1 MFKHIARLSVK
12 YRWLILLAWIAVVP
26 LLNLALPS
34 LASVTKNDNSAFLP
48 TNSQSQHA
56 GDLAK
61 PFGSGL
67 TSSVM
72 VISRD
77 NGPLTTADN
86 AAVSRVEQAVRAVP
100 NVRLVRDQGVSRD
113 NHVRQALVDAVSD
126 GYTAAGLAVVDKIRA
141 AMHSAEVP
149 AGLSLHLTGQLATTA
164 DNSAS
169 NGATKDST
177 QNFTLI
183 FIAVLLLLIYRSAL
197 APIVTLLPAAVSL
210 IAAQPLVAEATK
222 AGLQIS
228 PVTQLFL
235 IVLIL
240 GAGTDYGLF
249 LVFRMREELRRGHEP
264 QEAVV
269 EALTKVGEA
278 VTFSALTVG
287 AALLTLLFAAFG
299 LYRGL
304 GPSLAI
310 GLGVMLLAA
319 ITLLP
324 ALLAIFGR
332 AVFWPSKIREGEFKL
347 GGWGKVAE
355 SVIQHPV
362 LTLCLGLLVLGA
374 LTAGLKGYRGGGFGQ
389 ASSKSNTDSGQGAAI
404 LSAHFPA
411 SATNPQIIVFQYK
424 DPIWNNIGEVAT
436 TQKLLQGKEFG
447 TISGPLNPGGISVP
461 GSVLVQIY
469 RALGPPDGLPEAQPP
484 RPRMQ
489 PQLYQLYRGLGG
501 YVSHDGRTV
510 QFFATLQAGAS
521 GSREASEAIPAARE
535 RIKQTAA
542 SVGATDSGIFSR
554 DAFEYDVT
562 SMAQSDLKHIVPIV
576 LLIIGLLLAVLL
588 RSLVAPWYLILSVGF
603 SYLATL
609 GFAMIVFVHLHVNK
623 DADGLHFILPF
634 LLFVFSMALGEDYNI
649 LIMSRIREE
658 AANEPSMRD
667 AVVKAMGITGSTITS
682 AGLILAGTFCVLG
695 ISGGSAIE
703 IQQIAYSVAF
713 GILLDTFFVRT
724 LVVPSVAVM
733 LGRWNWWPSALSRQP
748 AKKVEEADTPMVEQS
763 PAPVLYMPENKP
775 APPDQSSPV

>member
-1 MFKHIARLSVK
+1 
-12 YRWLILLAWIAVVP
+12 
-26 LLNLALPS
+26 
-34 LASVTKNDNSAFLP
+34 
-48 TNSQSQHA
+48 
-56 GDLAK
+56 
-61 PFGSGL
+61 
-67 TSSVM
+67 
-72 VISRD
+72 
-77 NGPLTTADN
+77 
-86 AAVSRVEQAVRAVP
+86 
-100 NVRLVRDQGVSRD
+100 
-113 NHVRQALVDAVSD
+113 
-126 GYTAAGLAVVDKIRA
+126 
-141 AMHSAEVP
+141 
-149 AGLSLHLTGQLATTA
+149 
-164 DNSAS
+164 
-169 NGATKDST
+169 
-177 QNFTLI
+177 
-183 FIAVLLLLIYRSAL
+183 
-197 APIVTLLPAAVSL
+197 
-210 IAAQPLVAEATK
+210 
-222 AGLQIS
+222 
-228 PVTQLFL
+228 
-235 IVLIL
+235 
-240 GAGTDYGLF
+240 
-249 LVFRMREELRRGHEP
+249 
-264 QEAVV
+264 
-269 EALTKVGEA
+269 
-278 VTFSALTVG
+278 
-287 AALLTLLFAAFG
+287 
-299 LYRGL
+299 
-304 GPSLAI
+304 
-310 GLGVMLLAA
+310 
-319 ITLLP
+319 
-324 ALLAIFGR
+324 
-332 AVFWPSKIREGEFKL
+332 
-347 GGWGKVAE
+347 
-355 SVIQHPV
+355 
-362 LTLCLGLLVLGA
+362 
-374 LTAGLKGYRGGGFGQ
+374 
-389 ASSKSNTDSGQGAAI
+389 
-404 LSAHFPA
+404 
-411 SATNPQIIVFQYK
+411 
-424 DPIWNNIGEVAT
+424 
-436 TQKLLQGKEFG
+436 
-447 TISGPLNPGGISVP
+447 VP

-748 AKKVEEADTPMVEQS
+748 AKKVEAAGTPMVEQS